1 MSKIRLWSYS
11 GDHPTFYFP
20 PALCFSCDFS
30 VLAAGVRNAFCS
42 FHSRKCARQFGSWKF
57 WKIPPQ
63 KTNCLDLWKCCYWWQ
78 FWFWEYV
85 VSPSLSCSHDRTIKV
100 EKILKAS
107 LDLIPSPSPSVKI
120 QIMDRKVCLRCKGKI
135 QAIFLNRFY
144 FTIPDP

>member
-1 MSKIRLWSYS
+1 MSA
-11 GDHPTFYFP
+11 HPAIYFP
-20 PALCFSCDFS
+20 SALCFSCDFS

-100 EKILKAS
+100 EKNLKAS
-107 LDLIPSPSPSVKI
+107 LDLIPSPSPWKFKLWAGKFVECWHH
-120 QIMDRKVCLRCKGKI
+120 QAMFCL
-135 QAIFLNRFY
+135 
-144 FTIPDP
+144 IPSSKFFRQ